1 MNGSTHLAGGLLA
14 GAIVAKATGA
24 SGQNLAIGMAV
35 AGLAGLV
42 PDWVQI
48 NLPGANSVV
57 RGVVGHRGIS
67 HWIITAF
74 AVSLALYMVGY
85 ENLAMYVLGGW
96 LSHVA
101 LDLLSG
107 GMATFW
113 PWPGRVTMAKIKTG
127 GQHDRIVGACCLVL
141 ATTII
146 VGVIWL

>member
-1 MNGSTHLAGGLLA
+1 MHGPTHLAGGLLA
-14 GAIVAKATGA
+14 GAIVAQV
-24 SGQNLAIGMAV
+24 SGQSAPDHVMAGLAV

-42 PDWVQI
+42 PDWIQV

-67 HWIITAF
+67 HWAITALVVAAIAHVAGF
-74 AVSLALYMVGY
+74 EYSQ
-85 ENLAMYVLGGW
+85 YVLWGW

-107 GMATFW
+107 GMAVLW
-113 PWPGRVTMAKIKTG
+113 PLPGRVELAHVKTG
-127 GQHDRIVGACCLVL
+127 GQLDKVAGACCLVL

-146 VGVIWL
+146 VGVIW